1 MSQEPPLLSIVV
13 PVRNQ
18 SRKLTLF
25 LFEIYRYFQSRSE
38 SFEVIVIDDGSRD
51 QTSYVVEKLS
61 KEFPN
66 LTVITQA
73 EPMGLGLAARKGISE
88 STGSFIVLT
97 RPSLGS
103 QGLDVLLSGLTNS
116 REGVFFEMV
125 PLRSTL
131 WPPALFFFVLWK
143 MFHWILGWFVI
154 GGVSARLGPILFSRS
169 VAEELVNLGH
179 VVHGGYEFEL
189 IFLAKKMHKPI
200 HMRPSSNPFTVW
212 SFPLFYFLTV
222 TKEVLRVSFRLFR
235 K

>member
-1 MSQEPPLLSIVV
+1 MNQEPPLLSIVV

-25 LFEIYRYFQSRSE
+25 LFEIYRYFESRKE
-38 SFEVIVIDDGSRD
+38 TFEVIVVDDGSRD

-61 KEFPN
+61 KEFES
-66 LTVITQA
+66 LKVIA
-73 EPMGLGLAARKGISE
+73 HSEPLGLGLAARKGISE
-88 STGSFIVLT
+88 SAGSFIVLT

-103 QGLDVLLSGLTNS
+103 QGLDVLLGGLTTS
-116 REGVFFEMV
+116 REGVFFEAV

-131 WPPALFFFVLWK
+131 WPPALFFLALWK
-143 MFHWILGWFVI
+143 IFHWVLGWFVV

-169 VAEELVNLGH
+169 IAEELVRLGH

-189 IFLAKKMHKPI
+189 ILLAKKMHKPVGL
-200 HMRPSSNPFTVW
+200 RPSSHPFTVW
-212 SFPLFYFLTV
+212 SFPFFYFLTV
-222 TKEVLRVSFRLFR
+222 IKEVVRVSFRLLR